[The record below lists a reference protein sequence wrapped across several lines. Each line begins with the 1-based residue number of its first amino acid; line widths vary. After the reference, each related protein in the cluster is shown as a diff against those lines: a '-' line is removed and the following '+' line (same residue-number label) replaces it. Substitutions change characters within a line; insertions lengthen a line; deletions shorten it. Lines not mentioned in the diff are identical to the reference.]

1 MVFVTLGQTP
11 RDDVIPELFKII
23 GKTSNYREIG
33 LLDDSNNI
41 ERAKPSE
48 DEEFLV
54 TRLREGSEVKL
65 SRRWVE
71 KILKRIPHQKEM
83 TVLLCTDDVDIDGY
97 ILPSKILKCFASIIK
112 PEKLGI
118 VVPEPGQ
125 IEMVRGKWKS
135 IARDLK
141 IVSYSPYTH
150 IFNNLSILRDRDLVI
165 LDCIGYTLRDEEFVK
180 KYTEGIVVSARKL
193 LGNFLRSIL

>member
-1 MVFVTLGQTP
+1 M
-11 RDDVIPELFKII
+11 
-23 GKTSNYREIG
+23 
-33 LLDDSNNI
+33 
-41 ERAKPSE
+41 
-48 DEEFLV
+48 
-54 TRLREGSEVKL
+54 
-65 SRRWVE
+65 
-71 KILKRIPHQKEM
+71 
-83 TVLLCTDDVDIDGY
+83 
-97 ILPSKILKCFASIIK
+97 K

-125 IEMVRGKWKS
+125 IEMVRGKWDS

-141 IVSYSPYTH
+141 MVSYSPYTH
-150 IFNNLSILRDRDLVI
+150 IFNDLSILRDRDLVI